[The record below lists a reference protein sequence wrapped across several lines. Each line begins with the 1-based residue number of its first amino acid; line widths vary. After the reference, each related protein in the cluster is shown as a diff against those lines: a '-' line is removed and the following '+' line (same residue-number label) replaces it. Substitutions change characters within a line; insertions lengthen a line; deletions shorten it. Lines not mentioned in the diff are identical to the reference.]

1 MRVGCL
7 LWSTERA
14 IVWPPGHYRSL
25 VKQLRVLRAVVLW
38 RVQTVK
44 LGSRR
49 CERRD
54 RREGGERGAATPS
67 KVETE
72 ARKCVV

>member
-54 RREGGERGAATPS
+54 RREGGERGATLAF
-67 KVETE
+67 E
-72 ARKCVV
+72 AQQRVVKRGE